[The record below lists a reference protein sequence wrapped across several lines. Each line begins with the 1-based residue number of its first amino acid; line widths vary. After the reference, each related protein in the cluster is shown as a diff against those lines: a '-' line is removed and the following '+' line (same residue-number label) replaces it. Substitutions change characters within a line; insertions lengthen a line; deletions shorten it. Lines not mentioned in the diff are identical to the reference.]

1 MRSLVILSLHIQ
13 LGLME
18 QLLFIL
24 PRKAFISSLI
34 TRSTAPIKSSSD
46 VNSLANSCCF
56 VHVTL
61 IAITAAITYIS
72 LSKQPPEDP
81 PNTPPFL
88 MSVKP
93 TLAYFLYGFLT

>member
-61 IAITAAITYIS
+61 IANRQPSLLLLRTY
-72 LSKQPPEDP
+72 LYRNNLPK
-81 PNTPPFL
+81 TRR
-88 MSVKP
+88 
-93 TLAYFLYGFLT
+93 TLRHF